1 MAKHAKPNQPSK
13 KIQLS
18 TTSIKDVPRK
28 ITLTS
33 EQSQILGQVY
43 QLILGW
49 RRERLDIN
57 KQTGLTPDPID
68 DSKNIQSISMEVEG

>member
-1 MAKHAKPNQPSK
+1 MAKHAKPNHSSK
-13 KIQLS
+13 KIQIS
-18 TTSIKDVPRK
+18 TTSFKDVPRK
-28 ITLTS
+28 ITFTA

-57 KQTGLTPDPID
+57 KQTGITPDLID

>member
-1 MAKHAKPNQPSK
+1 MAKHAKPNHSSK

-68 DSKNIQSISMEVEG
+68 DSKNIQSTAMEVKG